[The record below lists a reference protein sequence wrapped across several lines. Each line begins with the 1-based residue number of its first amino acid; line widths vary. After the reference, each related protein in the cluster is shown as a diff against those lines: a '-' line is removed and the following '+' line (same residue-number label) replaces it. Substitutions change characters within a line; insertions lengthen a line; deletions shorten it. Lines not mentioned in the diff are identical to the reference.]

1 MFQTKKKTPKQP
13 SPAKTIRSQPIMAGQ
28 PKPPSLTYPF
38 SAVEGFHSRP
48 RMAKPPNLTGEGVAW
63 PDVVALQAQVR
74 SKETSSGRYGRVALR
89 LGCDCFGIW
98 EFVG

>member
-1 MFQTKKKTPKQP
+1 
-13 SPAKTIRSQPIMAGQ
+13 
-28 PKPPSLTYPF
+28 
-38 SAVEGFHSRP
+38 
-48 RMAKPPNLTGEGVAW
+48 MAKPPNLTGEGVAW

-89 LGCDCFGIW
+89 CLGCDCFGIW